1 MTRFSC
7 HAAPA
12 LFFAY
17 GLVRLLDG
25 RDGDRGPG
33 PAWTLGHLFF
43 LAGLLLFGVVLVGLR
58 RALSEV
64 GGWRRYAATTVTVL
78 GVIGLLAFIRVAIID
93 IVVGLRAAD
102 HPGMGELFQRYEN
115 APWGVVP
122 AAVGEVVPVFFVVG
136 MVALVTLLAVG
147 SAPVASRL
155 EPGAGAM
162 RIRDHDGQPGP
173 VLDRRRAA
181 LAGAG
186 SAGPAALDSEPA
198 ALVTATTAV
207 LKR

>member
-43 LAGLLLFGVVLVGLR
+43 LAGLLLYGVVLVGLR
-58 RALSEV
+58 RALSGV
-64 GGWRRYAATTVTVL
+64 GGWRRYAATTATVL
-78 GVIGLLAFIRVAIID
+78 GAIGLLAFIRVAIID

-147 SAPVASRL
+147 RPRL
-155 EPGAGAM
+155 LPGWS
-162 RIRDHDGQPGP
+162 P
-173 VLDRRRAA
+173 VLVLCGFVIMTVNLDLFSIGAA
-181 LAGAG
+181 LLWL
-186 SAGPAALDSEPA
+186 ALAPLALRRSTEPA
-198 ALVTATTAV
+198 AL
-207 LKR
+207 LQRPC